1 MNRSHENSGVRAR
14 GARESD
20 DGGAGACERIGRHTG
35 IQSRSL
41 EYVDMVVV
49 GGAHRLTGDGIRSA
63 GIYRVRCGRNSR
75 RCDAATFNVHDRN
88 VTRGTAPT
96 ALRDVCS
103 HIISYYERG
112 QRARPQAGTLRNR
125 RRNRRAARTRRAA
138 ACALNIDSQNASRLG
153 SQPHEELIVTRQGY
167 GFFKASN
174 LLVEIARTEDLRAIE
189 NNGCT
194 ADAILAFRATVR
206 HYHFVLGR
214 RLAVLEGVGK
224 TVGGTFCPRILLGTK
239 DG

>member
-1 MNRSHENSGVRAR
+1 MNRIHHNSAVRAR
-14 GARESD
+14 APGELD
-20 DGGAGACERIGRHTG
+20 GAGAAAFERIGRDTG

-88 VTRGTAPT
+88 VTGETAPT

-112 QRARPQAGTLRNR
+112 QRARPQAGTLRHSPAVWMRSPAVWR
-125 RRNRRAARTRRAA
+125 RSPAALMPRPAIWRRSPAVWRRSPAALMPRPAIWRRSPAVWRRSPAIWMRSPAA
-138 ACALNIDSQNASRLG
+138 WMRSPAAW
-153 SQPHEELIVTRQGY
+153 
-167 GFFKASN
+167 
-174 LLVEIARTEDLRAIE
+174 
-189 NNGCT
+189 
-194 ADAILAFRATVR
+194 
-206 HYHFVLGR
+206 
-214 RLAVLEGVGK
+214 
-224 TVGGTFCPRILLGTK
+224 
-239 DG
+239 